1 MAKQKFNPMAL
12 DQILA
17 NALEDTNALTTE
29 ISEFDSGP
37 EEEDE
42 DDIVPAPSVS
52 PQINNMISQSS
63 RRKCKLS

>member
-17 NALEDTNALTTE
+17 NALEETNALTTE
-29 ISEFDSGP
+29 ISEFDSGL
-37 EEEDE
+37 EED
-42 DDIVPAPSVS
+42 DDIVPVPGVS

-63 RRKCKLS
+63 RRKCRLS

>member
-29 ISEFDSGP
+29 ISEFDS
-37 EEEDE
+37 ELEED
-42 DDIVPAPSVS
+42 DDIVPVPGVS

-63 RRKCKLS
+63 RRKCRLS